1 MAEVDF
7 LRKRNGLL
15 DVDLESIRDPNYD
28 RSKGLQPQMAYDRNG
43 NLVQVGSYPNRFSLF
58 DSGPGRLIA
67 GAAGDLER
75 GIKYGQE
82 GIKTGLTKAAD
93 FTAGNIASGIV
104 NTFTDDYGITAS
116 GLNTPKQV
124 QTKRDNLDTK
134 FDTPKISEFGQQE
147 SLVGRASNWA
157 KDTFNYLSGGNV
169 TDALKNIADDTP
181 DIVPG
186 ITAESITDRFN
197 NDVDAGKL
205 TDASQSDVTSVISKT
220 SQVTNSTGEITA
232 ASNLLTGAIGTK
244 GDTKTDKLTGAING
258 FMDKLDTPGF
268 QTALAMHMEAKN
280 GGDVTSVLFEG
291 MKVKKKAKLDA
302 MTSHKN
308 NLIVKKAEFEIID
321 LINKAGKPEPASK
334 NLTAL
339 ATSFLTSGKYDL
351 RSADQGTAIMTLTD
365 YAKKLQTVNNRLTES
380 EAFMEAVRIADKAG
394 ALTEDAFFDNPF
406 NGFGGEFDATV
417 TLPTPGGNSVNLS
430 ALQAQANAQGI
441 SIIDAAEQAR
451 IAGYSIDQSK

>member
-302 MTSHKN
+302 MTAHKN

-394 ALTEDAFFDNPF
+394 ALTEDAFLDNPF

-451 IAGYSIDQSK
+451 IAGYVIDQSK

>member
-258 FMDKLDTPGF
+258 F
-268 QTALAMHMEAKN
+268 
-280 GGDVTSVLFEG
+280 
-291 MKVKKKAKLDA
+291 
-302 MTSHKN
+302 
-308 NLIVKKAEFEIID
+308 
-321 LINKAGKPEPASK
+321 
-334 NLTAL
+334 
-339 ATSFLTSGKYDL
+339 
-351 RSADQGTAIMTLTD
+351 
-365 YAKKLQTVNNRLTES
+365 
-380 EAFMEAVRIADKAG
+380 
-394 ALTEDAFFDNPF
+394 
-406 NGFGGEFDATV
+406 
-417 TLPTPGGNSVNLS
+417 
-430 ALQAQANAQGI
+430 
-441 SIIDAAEQAR
+441 
-451 IAGYSIDQSK
+451 